1 MQTGQGRNHILKTI
15 KHFTIANYKY
25 VEPLSVTPF
34 TEIALDK
41 VLNTIL
47 VCYVRHKKGLCED
60 AKAKEFDGKYDELK
74 QFLCNRILVPG
85 QSQYALDKLNKL
97 STEWLAKKED
107 LDLQYKNH
115 QTQNHNLIQKS
126 SVANE
131 WSLMQ
136 SMREIDTNSIIKII
150 NDEL

>member
-1 MQTGQGRNHILKTI
+1 LK
-15 KHFTIANYKY
+15 
-25 VEPLSVTPF
+25 
-34 TEIALDK
+34 
-41 VLNTIL
+41 
-47 VCYVRHKKGLCED
+47 
-60 AKAKEFDGKYDELK
+60 
-74 QFLCNRILVPG
+74 
-85 QSQYALDKLNKL
+85 KL
-97 STEWLAKKED
+97 SSEWVAKKED

-136 SMREIDTNSIIKII
+136 SMREIDTNSIIKIM

>member
-1 MQTGQGRNHILKTI
+1 
-15 KHFTIANYKY
+15 

-47 VCYVRHKKGLCED
+47 VCYVRHKQGLSD
-60 AKAKEFDGKYDELK
+60 DNDAKEFSGNIAELK
-74 QFLCNRILVPG
+74 DFLTQRIKDT
-85 QSQYALDKLNKL
+85 SQLEYALNKL
-97 STEWLAKKED
+97 DELSSNWLNKQMD
-107 LDLQYKNH
+107 LDLHFKNH
-115 QTQNHNLIQKS
+115 DQANHNLIQKT
-126 SVANE
+126 SVADE

-150 NDEL
+150 Q